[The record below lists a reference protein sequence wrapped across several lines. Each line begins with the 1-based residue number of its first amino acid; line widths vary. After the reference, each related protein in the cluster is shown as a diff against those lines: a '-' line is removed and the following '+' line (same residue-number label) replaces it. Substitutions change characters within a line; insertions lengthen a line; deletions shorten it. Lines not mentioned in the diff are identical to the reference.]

1 MSVIGRFAGFLLVAG
16 LATGCGPSPGEALTT
31 AKAAFAAGDDLASQ
45 TAFRDGLERHP
56 EDLPLL
62 LFACEFYLRE
72 DVEDHYKPRLA
83 LHYANRA
90 DRADPDDRP
99 DVTDALARALLAMG
113 QHEEAADLLE

>member
-1 MSVIGRFAGFLLVAG
+1 MALLLIGA
-16 LATGCGPSPGEALTT
+16 LAGCGPSTDEALS
-31 AKAAFAAGDDLASQ
+31 AAEAALAGGDDLASQ

-72 DVEDHYKPRLA
+72 DVEEHHKPRLA

-90 DRADPDDRP
+90 DRADPDDRA
-99 DVTDALARALLAMG
+99 DVTDALARALRAMG
-113 QHEEAADLLE
+113 QHEDAAEVLGR